1 MYDRTAPAAT
11 AGSTPVNRLARPLLD
26 AAVIVLALGVLPVA
40 WDAAPV
46 WQVLGPLVAAAVAL
60 HTARLVW
67 QEVFST
73 APRHLGASS

>member
-11 AGSTPVNRLARPLLD
+11 AASTPANRLARPLLN
-26 AAVIVLALGVLPVA
+26 AAVIVLVLGVLPVA

-46 WQVLGPLVAAAVAL
+46 WQVLGPLVAAAVTL

-73 APRHLGASS
+73 DPRHLGTSA